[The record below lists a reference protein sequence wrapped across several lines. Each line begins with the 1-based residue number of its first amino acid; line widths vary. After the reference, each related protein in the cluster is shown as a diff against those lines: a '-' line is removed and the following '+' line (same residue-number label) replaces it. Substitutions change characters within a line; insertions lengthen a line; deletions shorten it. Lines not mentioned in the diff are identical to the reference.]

1 MQRRSRS
8 SARTGFT
15 ARELR
20 QLPVARVPGGLIA
33 YYFSTKEGLFQPL
46 ARNRADAIERTQH
59 RVGSG
64 PEYPLRGRSACLRR
78 VVPQP
83 IGSI

>member
-1 MQRRSRS
+1 MLALKEFGAHGFHGARIEAIARR
-8 SARTGFT
+8 
-15 ARELR
+15 
-20 QLPVARVPGGLIA
+20 ARVPRGLIA

-83 IGSI
+83 IGST